1 MNQILRRIGSESPL
15 EPSSEEARFD
25 HPQWLIDLI
34 RQDYPDRWT
43 EILTANQTRAPQS
56 LRVNLSR
63 TTRAA
68 FLDMLAASGVSAHS
82 GQANECVVLTSP
94 MPTAGIAGLVT
105 GLASV
110 QDAGAMRAAD
120 LLQAV
125 GDERVLDAC
134 AAPGGKAMHLLERTP
149 GIRLTALDI
158 DADRCEL
165 IRNECSRLGFEATVV
180 EGDATQLDWW
190 DRTPYAR
197 VLLDVPCS
205 GTGTLR
211 RHPDIKLLKHAS
223 DIEQY
228 QKIQVDLLHSL
239 WRVVETGGSI
249 LYCTCSILS
258 RENDQVIDRFLQWTP
273 AAAVQT
279 IEADWGIATRHG
291 RQIVPSPDGA
301 DGFYFAL
308 LTKQRPQ

>member
-1 MNQILRRIGSESPL
+1 MNQICSFSFTSV
-15 EPSSEEARFD
+15 SS
-25 HPQWLIDLI
+25 
-34 RQDYPDRWT
+34 
-43 EILTANQTRAPQS
+43 
-56 LRVNLSR
+56 
-63 TTRAA
+63 
-68 FLDMLAASGVSAHS
+68 SAHATDS
-82 GQANECVVLTSP
+82 QL
-94 MPTAGIAGLVT
+94 AG
-105 GLASV
+105 
-110 QDAGAMRAAD
+110 
-120 LLQAV
+120 
-125 GDERVLDAC
+125 
-134 AAPGGKAMHLLERTP
+134 
-149 GIRLTALDI
+149 
-158 DADRCEL
+158 
-165 IRNECSRLGFEATVV
+165 TVI
-180 EGDATQLDWW
+180 EGDATQLDWR

-239 WRVVETGGSI
+239 WRVVEAGGSI

-279 IEADWGIATRHG
+279 IEADWGIATRYG
-291 RQIVPSPDGA
+291 RQIVPSPEGA

-308 LTKQRPQ
+308 LTKQRLQ